1 MTDHLDRLPP
11 EAILTDKQ
19 VCELLQI
26 SYDTLWRLEKK
37 GDAPPRI
44 QLSQRRH
51 GRRLA
56 DVRRWLAERTV
67 TRSTAA
73 EKQSAPGGEPRGR
86 KEPH

>member
-1 MTDHLDRLPP
+1 MTNHLDRLPP

-26 SYDTLWRLEKK
+26 SPDTLWRLERK
-37 GDAPPRI
+37 GDAPPRV
-44 QLSQRRH
+44 H

-67 TRSTAA
+67 MLGRTAA
-73 EKQSAPGGEPRGR
+73 A
-86 KEPH
+86 

>member
-26 SYDTLWRLEKK
+26 SPDTLWRLERK
-37 GDAPPRI
+37 GDAPARV
-44 QLSQRRH
+44 QLSPRRH

-56 DVRRWLAERTV
+56 DVRRWLAERT
-67 TRSTAA
+67 TATKGDA
-73 EKQSAPGGEPRGR
+73 AA
-86 KEPH
+86 